1 MDKPRLLIVEDEEAT
16 RTQLR
21 WALSEEYETA
31 EAEDREGALK
41 LLMTSRPHVVTLDL
55 GLPPQ
60 PSDSGNGL
68 RLLEDILDFDPLTR
82 VVVITGND
90 DQSNAVKAVDMGAF
104 DYYLKPVD
112 ISELKVILRRA
123 SHLRM
128 IDEGAVGSGVVSE
141 RALEEPRF
149 PEIVG
154 SSRQML
160 SIFSTIDRAARS
172 DVTVLITGESGT
184 GKELVAGAIH
194 TKSARG
200 GAPFV
205 PINCGAIPDTLIESE
220 LFGHEKGAFTGAH
233 VQRKGRLELGD
244 GGTIFLDEIS
254 ELSPALQVKLLRF
267 LQEREIE
274 RVGGRERIPLDV
286 RIIAASN
293 TDLKKS
299 IADGSFREDLYYRL
313 AVVVIAVPPLRD
325 RGEDSLLLARFFLER
340 MSKEMGRKPRRF
352 GQAAEE
358 AIRSYAWP
366 GNVRELENKVK
377 RAIIMARGRVITP
390 VDLDLPSPSKG
401 SPVTSLREARDEV
414 ERRTIITALQR
425 NRGNISRAAS
435 EIGVSRPT
443 LHALLGKYNLQ
454 PTEFRKQ

>member
-1 MDKPRLLIVEDEEAT
+1 MNKPRLLIVEDEEAT
-16 RTQLR
+16 RTQLH
-21 WALSEEYETA
+21 WALNEEYETTS
-31 EAEDREGALK
+31 AEDRESALK
-41 LLMTSRPHVVTLDL
+41 LLMTTRPHVVALDL

-60 PSDSGNGL
+60 PSGLGNGL
-68 RLLEDILDFDPLTR
+68 RLLEEILEFDPLTR
-82 VVVITGND
+82 IVVITGND

-112 ISELKVILRRA
+112 INELKMILRRA

-128 IDEGAVGSGVVSE
+128 IDGGVVGSRTASGRMLQES
-141 RALEEPRF
+141 RY

-172 DVTVLITGESGT
+172 DVTVLVTGESGT
-184 GKELVAGAIH
+184 GKEMVSSAIH
-194 TKSARG
+194 TKSTRA

-233 VQRKGRLELGD
+233 VQRKGRLELAD
-244 GGTIFLDEIS
+244 GGTVFLDEIS

-313 AVVVIAVPPLRD
+313 AVVVIAIPPLRN
-325 RGEDSLLLARFFLER
+325 RGEDTMLLARFFLEQLSR
-340 MSKEMGRKPRRF
+340 EMGRKPRRF
-352 GQAAEE
+352 SQAAEE
-358 AIRSYAWP
+358 AIRTYAWP

-377 RAIIMARGRVITP
+377 RAIIMAKGRVITP
-390 VDLDLPSPSKG
+390 TDLDLPASSGEPQT
-401 SPVTSLREARDEV
+401 VSLREAREEV
-414 ERRTIITALQR
+414 ERRTIIAALQR
-425 NRGNISRAAS
+425 NRGNISRAAA

-443 LHALLGKYNLQ
+443 LHALLNKHSLQ
-454 PTEFRKQ
+454 PAEFQQR